1 MSRTLLIT
9 PRFRVEEIDVPCSDG
24 TTVRKPI
31 VRHPGAVAVIP
42 VLDENHVGLIRNRR
56 PTIGATLV
64 EIPAGTRD
72 PQETPDQTAH
82 RELLEETGYRAGQL
96 TLLCRFF
103 TSPGVLDEEMHV
115 FVARQL
121 TASVP
126 NPDAGE
132 EIENLRVTWPDAL
145 RMVFDGTIRDA
156 KTIAAL
162 LYYAHERLRHPG

>member
-1 MSRTLLIT
+1 MARTLLVT
-9 PRFRVEEIDVPCSDG
+9 PRFHVEEVEIHCTSG
-24 TTVRKPI
+24 ETIRKPV

-42 VLDENHVGLIRNRR
+42 LLDDNLICLIRNRR
-56 PTIGATLV
+56 VSIDETLV

-72 PQETPDQTAH
+72 SGETPEQTAH
-82 RELLEETGYRAGQL
+82 RELTEETGYRAGQL

-115 FVARQL
+115 FLARHL
-121 TASVP
+121 TAAGTD
-126 NPDAGE
+126 PDAGE
-132 EIENLRVTWPDAL
+132 EIENLHVSWTDAL

-162 LYYAHERLRHPG
+162 LYYDHQRPS